1 MEFLKAF
8 HAVSEGCREPLAL
21 DLRNLDPVD
30 GILLSDARLVIFT
43 SDLDEDILLFASR
56 AKDRGFEP
64 AVIAVGDELYREE
77 IFERLGLEVYYAQEE
92 DDDPVWSLV

>member
-1 MEFLKAF
+1 M
-8 HAVSEGCREPLAL
+8 
-21 DLRNLDPVD
+21 
-30 GILLSDARLVIFT
+30 IFT
-43 SDLDEDILLFASR
+43 SDLDEELLLFASR

-77 IFERLGLEVYYAQEE
+77 IFERLGLEVYYAQGE